1 MVLEYKNTYIDLIIN
16 KTNDSTGL
24 INDDTW
30 CNVYIK
36 VMNNEISYTNNR
48 KSFSLKEL
56 NKTIRLLTESIQN
69 NKNVKLTYIKN
80 FFTIELLNYK
90 SDKYL
95 ELILIN
101 IKHKDYEIIFKND
114 EIISFINLLSNIKD

>member
-56 NKTIRLLTESIQN
+56 NKTIKLLTESIQN

-90 SDKYL
+90 SNKYL

>member
-16 KTNDSTGL
+16 KTKDSTGI

-56 NKTIRLLTESIQN
+56 NKTIKLLTESIQN

-90 SDKYL
+90 SNKYL

>member
-56 NKTIRLLTESIQN
+56 NKTIKLLTESIQN